1 MNRQY
6 DLIIVGSGLYGAT
19 VAFCAKQQGKRCLVL
34 ERRAHIGGNI
44 RDEWIEGINV
54 HLHGAHIFHTD
65 NEDVWKFVNR
75 FSDFAPYTHTVIA
88 RNEDKI
94 YHLPFNLN
102 TFYDVYGVTKPEE
115 IDMVLATEHQKEFYP
130 NPNNL
135 EEKAI
140 NLVGRR
146 IYDLLI
152 KGYTEKQWGQKAN
165 ELSADVIT
173 RLPVRD
179 TFDNRYFCDRY
190 QGIPKQG
197 YSKMIEKMLDGV
209 EVRTNI
215 DFCNNREYWISISGS
230 ILYTGMIDE
239 LMEFKFGELTYRSLK
254 FDTEIKD
261 IANYQ
266 GIAVI
271 NETNVNIDYTR
282 TIEHKH
288 FDYENISDY
297 TIITKEF
304 PQQWKRGLEP
314 YYPVNNLINDELHLK
329 YIDLIRYTYPNIIVG
344 GRLGHYKYY
353 DMDDIIIQAFKD
365 IEMTIK

>member
-1 MNRQY
+1 
-6 DLIIVGSGLYGAT
+6 
-19 VAFCAKQQGKRCLVL
+19 
-34 ERRAHIGGNI
+34 
-44 RDEWIEGINV
+44 
-54 HLHGAHIFHTD
+54 
-65 NEDVWKFVNR
+65 
-75 FSDFAPYTHTVIA
+75 
-88 RNEDKI
+88 
-94 YHLPFNLN
+94 
-102 TFYDVYGVTKPEE
+102 
-115 IDMVLATEHQKEFYP
+115 
-130 NPNNL
+130 
-135 EEKAI
+135 
-140 NLVGRR
+140 
-146 IYDLLI
+146 
-152 KGYTEKQWGQKAN
+152 
-165 ELSADVIT
+165 
-173 RLPVRD
+173 
-179 TFDNRYFCDRY
+179 
-190 QGIPKQG
+190 
-197 YSKMIEKMLDGV
+197 
-209 EVRTNI
+209 
-215 DFCNNREYWISISGS
+215 
-230 ILYTGMIDE
+230 MIDE